1 VVHRRTSLV
10 SRLGEVILLKKRG
23 LFLIGFFVLIGL
35 ALFGCSG
42 IMSTPTPTPTSMP
55 TKTPTPTP
63 TFTPTSTPTPTP
75 TPTPRPIELTVLH
88 TNDTWGYSEPCG

>member
-1 VVHRRTSLV
+1 LPR
-10 SRLGEVILLKKRG
+10 KRD
-23 LFLIGFFVLIGL
+23 LFLMGFFVWIGM

-42 IMSTPTPTPTSMP
+42 IMSTPI
-55 TKTPTPTP
+55 
-63 TFTPTSTPTPTP
+63 P

>member
-1 VVHRRTSLV
+1 VVHEKNSLD
-10 SRLGEVILLKKRG
+10 SRSGEITLLRKRD
-23 LFLIGFFVLIGL
+23 LFLIGFFALIGL

-42 IMSTPTPTPTSMP
+42 ITSVQTPTLTP
-55 TKTPTPTP
+55 TKTPTPI
-63 TFTPTSTPTPTP
+63 PTSTPTP

>member
-1 VVHRRTSLV
+1 LLRNWQNPLFSAHP
-10 SRLGEVILLKKRG
+10 RLL
-23 LFLIGFFVLIGL
+23 GFFILMGLAL

-42 IMSTPTPTPTSMP
+42 IMSTPTPTSTSMP
-55 TKTPTPTP
+55 TKTPTPI
-63 TFTPTSTPTPTP
+63 PTSTPTP

>member
-1 VVHRRTSLV
+1 
-10 SRLGEVILLKKRG
+10 LLRKKD

-42 IMSTPTPTPTSMP
+42 IMSTPTPTPTSTP
-55 TKTPTPTP
+55 TRTPTPI
-63 TFTPTSTPTPTP
+63 PTSTPTP
-75 TPTPRPIELTVLH
+75 TPTPRPIELTVLY

>member
-1 VVHRRTSLV
+1 MLR
-10 SRLGEVILLKKRG
+10 KRG
-23 LFLIGFFVLIGL
+23 LFLIGFFILIEL

-42 IMSTPTPTPTSMP
+42 IMSTPAPTSTPT
-55 TKTPTPTP
+55 K
-63 TFTPTSTPTPTP
+63 TPTPTP

>member
-1 VVHRRTSLV
+1 MKDEAVGTM
-10 SRLGEVILLKKRG
+10 LLRKRG
-23 LFLIGFFVLIGL
+23 LFLIGPFLLWIGIGW

-42 IMSTPTPTPTSMP
+42 ALSATTPMPTSTPTQTPTPI
-55 TKTPTPTP
+55 PTP
-63 TFTPTSTPTPTP
+63 TFTPTP